1 MAFPMY
7 AQVILSTVSSFFD
20 KPFTYSVPEE
30 LAAYAK
36 IGMQVKVPFGKRAAI
51 GYIISVSDKPEEG
64 ISGIK
69 DIIEI
74 RGEIPFFSGQNV
86 KTALWL
92 SKYYVSYVGSALKAV
107 LPPGVSGFERPGG
120 KKRIVLQE
128 SGQNLKAPQ
137 LSAEPI
143 GVVAELLS
151 LTKAGTFTGALV
163 YKKDSVPSE
172 QTYLML
178 ARQLLSLGKGLI
190 LLYPDAEYL
199 NPASKLFTAEFGTA
213 AAVLHSSLS
222 EKERLAE
229 WLRIYSG
236 EARIVLGTRA
246 AVFAPVKDLGMIIID
261 REEGYAYKQ
270 ETSPKYNAGEAA
282 LFIGRQTNV
291 PVVFFSSCP
300 TLETFYRAKS
310 GKFRMI
316 SIHKDISD
324 QKTLLEIVDM
334 NKEKKSSGGIFS
346 QKLLNNLEDVLSRK
360 GKVLLLA
367 GRKGHSTFLYCADCG
382 TSVNC
387 PNCSVPLVYS
397 MEEKKVLCGRC
408 GFSVGTSIVC
418 SNCLGHRIKYAGSG
432 TQKVETELKRLFPFA
447 KTLRLDRDS
456 VSKGQIGDA
465 VVDVFSKGQAN
476 VIIGT
481 RLAAKT
487 VDFVDFD
494 LIGVISA
501 DASLNST
508 NFRSTE
514 ETFRMLSELAQPV
527 PAGKAP
533 KKVVIQTYKPDHYTL
548 HFAQTLDFEGFY
560 QKEIEQRKA
569 SGDPPFGSLINIT
582 VSGRDNAAAEG
593 AADKIAQR
601 LQDFSGTKILGPSQ
615 STVAKVRGMSRWQI
629 LIKGTELDII
639 KEELGRMMRGKN
651 DRKINISVDVDP
663 TDLG

>member
-1 MAFPMY
+1 MTVPMY

-20 KPFTYSVPEE
+20 KPFTYSVPPEF
-30 LAAYAK
+30 ASSAK
-36 IGMQVKVPFGKRAAI
+36 VGMQVKVPFGKRLAV

-69 DIIEI
+69 DIKEV
-74 RGEIPFFSGQNV
+74 RGEMPFFSRQSV

-92 SKYYVSYVGSALKAV
+92 SKHYVSFVGSALKAV
-107 LPPGVSGFERPGG
+107 LPPGVSGFERLGG
-120 KKRIVLQE
+120 KKRIVTQE
-128 SGQNLKAPQ
+128 SG
-137 LSAEPI
+137 PI
-143 GVVAELLS
+143 LRMPLPSVQPKGTVEELLA
-151 LTKAGTFTGALV
+151 LVKAGVFAGAMV
-163 YKKDSVPSE
+163 FKKDSAPSE
-172 QTYLML
+172 KIYLEIS
-178 ARQLLSLGKGLI
+178 RHLLSSGKGLI

-199 NPASKLFTAEFGTA
+199 NPAAKLFTAEFGPA

-222 EKERLAE
+222 EKERLSQ

-236 EARIVLGTRA
+236 EARIVLGTRS

-282 LFIGRQTNV
+282 LFIGRQVNV

-300 TLETFYRAKS
+300 TLETFHRAKT
-310 GKFRMI
+310 GEFCLFGTQE
-316 SIHKDISD
+316 DVTD
-324 QKTLLEIVDM
+324 QKTLLEMVDM
-334 NKEKKSSGGIFS
+334 NKEKRFSGGIFS
-346 QKLLNNLEDVLSRK
+346 QKLLGSLEDVLGKK
-360 GKVLLLA
+360 GRALLLA

-408 GFSVGTSIVC
+408 GFSAGTSIVC

-456 VSKGQIGDA
+456 VSTGQIGDKVLDA
-465 VVDVFSKGQAN
+465 FSKGQAN

-481 RLAAKT
+481 KLAAKA
-487 VDFVDFD
+487 VEFVGFD
-494 LIGVISA
+494 LVGIISA
-501 DASLNST
+501 DAALNST
-508 NFRSTE
+508 DFRSSE
-514 ETFRMLSELAQPV
+514 ETFRLVSELARPV
-527 PAGKAP
+527 SADKKP
-533 KKVVIQTYKPDHYTL
+533 KTVVVQTYKPDHYAL
-548 HFAQTLDFEGFY
+548 SFAQTLDYEGFY
-560 QKEIEQRKA
+560 QKEIEQRKV

-582 VSGRDNAAAEG
+582 VSGRDNTAAEAAADVIG
-593 AADKIAQR
+593 QSLCDLSDAKV
-601 LQDFSGTKILGPSQ
+601 LGPVQ
-615 STVAKVRGMSRWQI
+615 SAISRVRGMSRWQI

-639 KEELGRMMRGKN
+639 KAELGNIMHSRK
-651 DRKINISVDVDP
+651 DRKVNISIDVDP
-663 TDLG
+663 MELG